1 MKNKTIVVS
10 GVNIRKGGTLT
21 IMRDCLRF
29 LSEEVS
35 ADNRVVALVHDKS
48 LFPFDG
54 IEFIECKDSAKSW
67 FKRLRTEYYDMYRI
81 SKEIG
86 HINLWLSLHDTTPRV
101 EADVQA
107 VYCQTSFPFLRWHIR
122 DGLFDKKIPLFAL
135 FTRFAY
141 RVNVHRN
148 KALVV
153 QQRWLRDKLSTL
165 LGVRRD
171 KFIVFPPQKYFPEI
185 PVKEV
190 GSCVKFSFVSTPDC
204 HKNFETLCEA
214 AEKLERKIGKGKFKV
229 ILTISGKENKYS
241 NWIFRKWGHVDSIE
255 FRGFLDLKKL
265 VNLYAETDCLVF
277 PSRVETW
284 GLPISEFMA
293 TGKPLLLADLPYAHE
308 TSAGAPKVAFFPAEN
323 SEALCSLM
331 NDVVNKDYH
340 AFAHNIIKK
349 EEDTAVSNWA
359 ELFNLLIGDKIENA
373 VYKAIIK

>member
-185 PVKEV
+185 PTVV
-190 GSCVKFSFVSTPDC
+190 SGGCTKFSFVSTPDC
-204 HKNFETLCEA
+204 HKNFETLCSA
-214 AEKLERKIGKGKFKV
+214 VEKLEKEIGKGKFKV
-229 ILTISGKENKYS
+229 IFTISGRENKYS
-241 NWIFRKWGHVDSIE
+241 KWIYEKWKHVESIE
-255 FRGFLDLKKL
+255 FCGFLNLNSLIKL
-265 VNLYAETDCLVF
+265 YSETDCLVF

-308 TSAGAPKVAFFPAEN
+308 TSAGAPKVAFFPAED
-323 SEALCSLM
+323 SESLCRLM
-331 NDVVNKDYH
+331 NDVVNSDYR
-340 AFAHNIIKK
+340 AFTHNRIKK
-349 EEDTAVSNWA
+349 EEDTAVNNWA
-359 ELFNLLIGDKIENA
+359 ELFNLLIGD
-373 VYKAIIK
+373 